1 MNYQNISDHDSPRLD
16 PGLDPR
22 LQAYQADFADH
33 VSTPATPLSAATS
46 LETFSS
52 PKALSMITP

>member
-1 MNYQNISDHDSPRLD
+1 MKYQNISDHDSPRLD

-33 VSTPATPLSAATS
+33 VSHAGDAFVCGNPRWRRSVPQRPCL
-46 LETFSS
+46 
-52 PKALSMITP
+52 